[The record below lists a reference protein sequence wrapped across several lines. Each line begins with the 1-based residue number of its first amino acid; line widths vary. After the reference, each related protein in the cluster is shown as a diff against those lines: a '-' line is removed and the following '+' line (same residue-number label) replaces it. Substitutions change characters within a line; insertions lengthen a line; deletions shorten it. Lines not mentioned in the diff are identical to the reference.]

1 MRKSKLL
8 LDLCPNGRYNRLS
21 KGCADV
27 AKVKIIVITT
37 DYLYQFLKEAYS
49 SFDIEA
55 EIEIVVYKNFSNIA
69 DVYRAKEKEADG
81 FIVSGSA
88 AHQALVLQV
97 GSTKK
102 PVVFFNADHVALYR
116 AVLRQIIKNK
126 SLLPNRILMGMGVEP
141 IELLTCDYML
151 DENKVAFVDK
161 RIHQWIETM
170 SLKDLLAYEEQT
182 VEEITQWWN
191 EGRMDLVICQFSS
204 ILKTLQERGVPCIYA
219 YPSRQHLRD
228 TADSLIREIKAQQA
242 KKNLP
247 AVISISPVAQPGG
260 VEMENCLKQLESQLA
275 QVDKRYGGDMIIQRA
290 ALGCDVFTKYS
301 LVSYLTGCFTKCA
314 LSKYFQEHLPFTVCI
329 GYGVGASISA
339 AKSHAMKAKR
349 EAFQHKGSFGVDE
362 HQRMYGPLNAE
373 NTIIVDTEVT
383 PEIQEMA
390 QKSQLSTLT
399 IQKLISMVNIS
410 GSSYVTTQEIAQ
422 RFKVTPRNAN
432 RILSSLEKGGLA
444 WATGK
449 RAAQTKGRPTTV
461 YHLNL
466 NGNL

>member
-1 MRKSKLL
+1 M
-8 LDLCPNGRYNRLS
+8 
-21 KGCADV
+21 
-27 AKVKIIVITT
+27 
-37 DYLYQFLKEAYS
+37 
-49 SFDIEA
+49 
-55 EIEIVVYKNFSNIA
+55 
-69 DVYRAKEKEADG
+69 
-81 FIVSGSA
+81 
-88 AHQALVLQV
+88 
-97 GSTKK
+97 
-102 PVVFFNADHVALYR
+102 
-116 AVLRQIIKNK
+116 
-126 SLLPNRILMGMGVEP
+126 LPNRILMGMGVEP

-191 EGRMDLVICQFSS
+191 EGRM
-204 ILKTLQERGVPCIYA
+204 
-219 YPSRQHLRD
+219 
-228 TADSLIREIKAQQA
+228 
-242 KKNLP
+242 
-247 AVISISPVAQPGG
+247 
-260 VEMENCLKQLESQLA
+260 EMENCLKQLESQLA

-461 YHLNL
+461 YQHQVPLGFSTAQL
-466 NGNL
+466 QWLMAPVICITCFTVRAPCKTAASMSCSVTLSQ